1 MDKILTQLLSAAYG
15 KNLIV
20 WLFSMFMIAIG
31 GLCWYCFFQAAEL
44 KACNADL
51 VQAAKDCNKEK
62 ELIYERTA
70 AEYKSLL
77 ERLNALEK
85 QKRR

>member
-31 GLCWYCFFQAAEL
+31 GLCWHSFFQASEL
-44 KACNADL
+44 KACNSEL
-51 VQAAKDCNKEK
+51 VQAAKECNKEK
-62 ELIYERTA
+62 ELIYEKTA

-77 ERLNALEK
+77 ERINALEK